1 MGSATYEMMHQYW
14 PTMLDNP
21 EASEHESRHA
31 VWIQEVEKL
40 VCSNRLSEVTWK
52 NASLLQGD
60 CLEEI
65 RRVKEA
71 EGGDIVVLG
80 SPRLAQTL
88 LKAGLVNRLRLT
100 ISPVVVGGGFAL
112 FDQVTSNLELLE
124 AETISTGA
132 LGWTYR
138 VLPSESV
145 H

>member
-1 MGSATYEMMHQYW
+1 MMHQYW

-21 EASEHESRHA
+21 EASEHVRRHA
-31 VWIQEVEKL
+31 TWIQEVEKL

-65 RRVKEA
+65 RWVKEA
-71 EGGDIVVLG
+71 EGGDIVVLE

-88 LKAGLVNRLRLT
+88 LQAGLVDRLRLP

-112 FDQVTSNLELLE
+112 FDQVAGRIELIE
-124 AETISTGA
+124 AETMSTGA
-132 LGWTYR
+132 LGLTYR

-145 H
+145 Y